1 MTKQST
7 MKLIELKDVRKSYR
21 QGKLFE
27 KGRTVE
33 ILQGINLSIYSGQ
46 CLGLLGESG
55 CGKSTTARIAL
66 GLERSQGSVLYKGE
80 DIWEMDKAAYR
91 VFRRNAQVVFQNSQG
106 AVNPRFRAWEIV
118 TEPLSYLEN
127 LPKEGLRSRAR
138 ELLEQVG
145 IAGGAMDKLP
155 SQFSG
160 GELQRI
166 CIARAIAPKPE
177 FIVLDEAV
185 SALDML
191 NQSLVLD
198 LIAQLK
204 HETGAAFL
212 FISHDLRVLLKICD
226 SLAVMQGG
234 CISSRMEDLSGSEK
248 TESASDPAF
257 RDLAFAV
264 LPSEPQSA

>member
-1 MTKQST
+1 MTT
-7 MKLIELKDVRKSYR
+7 LIELRDIRKSYR
-21 QGKLFE
+21 QGKLFR
-27 KGRTVE
+27 KSRNVE
-33 ILQGINLSIYSGQ
+33 ILHGIDLSIYRGQ

-55 CGKSTTARIAL
+55 CGKSTTARIVL
-66 GLERSQGSVLYKGE
+66 GLEKSEGGVFYKGN
-80 DIWEMDKAAYR
+80 DIWKMDKEAYR

-127 LPKEGLRSRAR
+127 PSREDLRSRAR
-138 ELLEQVG
+138 ELLVRVG
-145 IAGGAMDKLP
+145 IDSGAMDKLP

-166 CIARAIAPKPE
+166 CIARAMALKPE

-198 LIAQLK
+198 LIRELK
-204 HETGAAFL
+204 KESGAAFL

-234 CISSRMEDLSGSEK
+234 CITSRIEDLSCPEK
-248 TESASDPAF
+248 TETPSDPVF
-257 RDLAFAV
+257 MDLAAAV
-264 LPSEPQSA
+264 LPAEPQSA